1 MNSRVISLCE
11 APYYGLPEAS
21 VENPFA
27 QVEWIFEQRLSRVPS
42 KSGKD
47 NYRYALGFYL
57 RFLQETEGTAP
68 FVLKER
74 LDSLALVR
82 FRTWLLTQEKK
93 DSSQFGSH
101 TLNGIVSAARQVITE
116 AVVLELTATTDIIT
130 ISMPPAH
137 RETDKH
143 APYSNDE
150 VAGILEAVKEDLQYT
165 NGVLAGYK
173 RTGAGRDPRVRPEP
187 SLRINPQR
195 YAEHGYGWN
204 CEANFRWYFETQMN
218 CRAMSRTDAEAVKH
232 KGFFSG
238 AGRYHGGYMAAYK
251 RWGVTPQI
259 DRDIIWP
266 LVIQL
271 SYLTGL
277 NPTSLMGL
285 EVDCL
290 GEHPLTGTPVLRYLK
305 LRSKGEKELLV
316 DLLNEDNPDSD
327 SDSEHDHDP
336 DENFEEAE
344 LPLKRQHAVLVQRVI
359 EKILRL
365 TQPVREH
372 TDFPPHLKD
381 LLFVYQSSG
390 NNCHGEFQAVPVWKM
405 NQWCREMGE
414 RHNLLSSSGAPLSF
428 CLVRFRPT
436 RLTEMA
442 AKGKDFFEIQHVA
455 GHKSIKTTLAY
466 IEQRTFD
473 AVAEREVTNALE
485 RIWSNREEFCPP
497 EPLEPRPAPLVP
509 FKGLISDC
517 KNVFDPPRPVQLAAD
532 YVAGQACTRF
542 NMCLLCKNIVVM
554 KEHLPVL
561 AHYRNQIRAATSNTG
576 IDLPH
581 VALYDKSLAVLD
593 QIFDPDTSEFS
604 EEDLDEGVAAAELLD
619 VVIDPLVYTGG
630 EE

>member
-1 MNSRVISLCE
+1 MNSRVISLAE

-21 VENPFA
+21 AEHPFS

-42 KSGKD
+42 KDGKN
-47 NYRYALGFYL
+47 NYRYALSFYL
-57 RFLQETEGTAP
+57 KFLQETNGTVP
-68 FVLKER
+68 FALKEHW
-74 LDSLALVR
+74 DSLALVR
-82 FRTWLLTQEKK
+82 FRTWLLTQEKQ
-93 DSSQFGSH
+93 DSTQFGSH
-101 TLNGIVSAARQVITE
+101 TLTGVVSAVRQVMTE
-116 AVVLELTATTDIIT
+116 AVVLELAATHDIIA
-130 ISMPPAH
+130 ISMPAAH
-137 RETDKH
+137 RDTDMH
-143 APYSNDE
+143 DPYSNDE
-150 VAGILEAVKEDLQYT
+150 LAGILEAVKEDLQYT
-165 NGVLAGYK
+165 NAVLAGYK
-173 RTGAGRDPRVRPEP
+173 RTDTGRDPQVRPEP
-187 SLRINPQR
+187 ALRINPQK

-204 CEANFRWYFETQMN
+204 CEANMHWYFEHRMN
-218 CRAMSRTDAEAVKH
+218 CRAMSRTDDEGDKH
-232 KGFFSG
+232 KVFFSG
-238 AGRYHGGYMAAYK
+238 AARYHGGYMAVYK

-259 DRDIIWP
+259 DRDILWP

-277 NPTSLMGL
+277 NPSSLMGL
-285 EVDCL
+285 KVDCL
-290 GEHPLTGTPVLRYLK
+290 AEHPLTGTPVLRYLK

-316 DLLNEDNPDSD
+316 DLLNEDAIAP
-327 SDSEHDHDP
+327 
-336 DENFEEAE
+336 EEEVEDAE
-344 LPLKRQHAVLVQRVI
+344 MPLKRQHAVLVQRVI

-372 TDFPPHLKD
+372 LDFPAHLKD

-414 RHNLLSSSGAPLSF
+414 RHNLQSSSGSPLSF
-428 CLVRFRPT
+428 SLVRFRPT

-466 IEQRTFD
+466 IEQRTLD

-497 EPLEPRPAPLVP
+497 KPLEQQPAPLVP

-561 AHYRNQIRAATSNTG
+561 AHYRNQIRAATTNTG
-576 IDLPH
+576 VDLPH
-581 VALYDKSLAVLD
+581 VALYEKSLAVLD

-604 EEDLDEGVAAAELLD
+604 EEDLDEGVAAAELMD
-619 VVIDPLVYTGG
+619 VVIDPLVYSGG